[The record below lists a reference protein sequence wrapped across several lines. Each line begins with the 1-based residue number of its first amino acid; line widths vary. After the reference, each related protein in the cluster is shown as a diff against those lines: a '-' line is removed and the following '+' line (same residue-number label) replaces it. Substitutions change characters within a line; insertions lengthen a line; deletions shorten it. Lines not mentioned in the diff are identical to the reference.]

1 MNRTHRLL
9 SAVGMA
15 PLAHRPPLRRRF
27 WVYCAAAYL
36 IPVVFTAALPRRG
49 PYDDLVWL
57 ITLAP
62 AFLLA
67 LHYGLKGALV
77 GLLMGTALF
86 ITVEAVITANL
97 MRGTWTI
104 TIAIYVAYVALATS
118 VGWLSQKLHDHY
130 HQALGNARLAA
141 IGQVAVTIRHE
152 VNNALT
158 TIVAES
164 ALLLDRSAAPLTPD
178 QQASIRAMHESAM
191 RISADIRKLTALEK
205 APVKEYLPG
214 MDMVDL
220 KSAPDAVTR

>member
-1 MNRTHRLL
+1 
-9 SAVGMA
+9 MA
-15 PLAHRPPLRRRF
+15 PLAHRPPLSRRL
-27 WVYCAAAYL
+27 WIYCVAAYVV
-36 IPVVFTAALPRRG
+36 PVLVEVLLPRRSQ
-49 PYDDLVWL
+49 YEDLVWL

-77 GLLMGTALF
+77 GLLTGTALF

-97 MRGTWTI
+97 MRGDWNI
-104 TIAIYVAYVALATS
+104 TIAIYIAYGVLATS
-118 VGWLSQKLHDHY
+118 VGWLSQQLHDHY
-130 HQALGNARLAA
+130 HQALSSARLAA

-205 APVKEYLPG
+205 APVKEYLR
-214 MDMVDL
+214 
-220 KSAPDAVTR
+220 ACRWWI

>member
-1 MNRTHRLL
+1 MSRTHRML

-15 PLAHRPPLRRRF
+15 PLAHRPPLSRRL
-27 WVYCAAAYL
+27 WIYCAAAYL
-36 IPVVFTAALPRRG
+36 IPVIAAFVLPRSG

-97 MRGTWTI
+97 MRGNWTI
-104 TIAIYVAYVALATS
+104 TIAIYVAYGVLATS
-118 VGWLSQKLHDHY
+118 VGWLSQQLHDHY
-130 HQALGNARLAA
+130 HEALGSARMAA

-164 ALLLDRSAAPLTPD
+164 MLLLDKNAAPLTPD

-214 MDMVDL
+214 MNMVDL
-220 KSAPDAVTR
+220 KSAPDSVTR